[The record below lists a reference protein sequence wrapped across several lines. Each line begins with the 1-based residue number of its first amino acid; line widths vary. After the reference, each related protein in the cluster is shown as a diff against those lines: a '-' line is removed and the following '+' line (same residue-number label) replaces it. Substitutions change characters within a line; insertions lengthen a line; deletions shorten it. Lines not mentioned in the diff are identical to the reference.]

1 MENQK
6 IGAFICGARKARGL
20 TQKQLAEALG
30 VTDKAVSKWERGVSC
45 PDISLLTPLAGALGV
60 AVTELLAGE
69 PQAAPVPEAEAQVQT
84 ALTYS
89 ASVAGQRWARA
100 RWYGFVGLT
109 FSCLAA
115 AFICFICDFATS
127 ERLSWSFIVLSS
139 LVLGWAVSAPL
150 LAARRGRILKAMLA
164 LTLLLLPYLGS
175 LSLVLG
181 QPAVFKLGA
190 AIGPLSLAYLW
201 LAFLLF
207 KKLPGHRW
215 TAGGILVV
223 LAPPLNMAV
232 NGLIERVLPGQG
244 SSSDFLIN
252 LVSCLLLGA
261 FCFGADLMLALGRR
275 KGF

>member
-6 IGAFICGARKARGL
+6 IGVFICEARKAKGL
-20 TQKQLAEALG
+20 TQKQLSEALG

-45 PDISLLTPLAGALGV
+45 PDISLLTPLAGVLGV
-60 AVTELLAGE
+60 TVTELLAGE
-69 PQAAPVPEAEAQVQT
+69 AQLPAPEAEAQVKT

-89 ASVAGQRWARA
+89 ASVTGQRWARA

-109 FSCLAA
+109 FSCLVA

-150 LAARRGRILKAMLA
+150 LAARRGRIHKAMLV
-164 LTLLLLPYLGS
+164 LTFLLLPYLGS

-232 NGLIERVLPGQG
+232 NGLIERVLPGQS

-261 FCFGADLMLALGRR
+261 LCFGADAMIALGRR

>member
-6 IGAFICGARKARGL
+6 IGVFICEARKAKGL
-20 TQKQLAEALG
+20 TQKQLSEALG

-45 PDISLLTPLAGALGV
+45 PDISLLTPLAGVLGV
-60 AVTELLAGE
+60 TVTELLAGE
-69 PQAAPVPEAEAQVQT
+69 AQLPAPEAEAQVKT

-89 ASVAGQRWARA
+89 ASVTGQRWARA

-109 FSCLAA
+109 FSCLVA

-150 LAARRGRILKAMLA
+150 LAARRGRIHKAMLV
-164 LTLLLLPYLGS
+164 LTFLLLPYLGS

-232 NGLIERVLPGQG
+232 NSLIERVLPGQS

-261 FCFGADLMLALGRR
+261 LCFGADAMIALGRR

>member
-6 IGAFICGARKARGL
+6 IGVFICEARKAKGL
-20 TQKQLAEALG
+20 TQKQLSEALG

-45 PDISLLTPLAGALGV
+45 PDISLLTPLAGVLGV
-60 AVTELLAGE
+60 TVTELLAGE
-69 PQAAPVPEAEAQVQT
+69 AQPPAPEAEAQVKT

-89 ASVAGQRWARA
+89 ASVTGQRWARA

-109 FSCLAA
+109 FSCLVA

-150 LAARRGRILKAMLA
+150 LAARKGRIHKAMLV
-164 LTLLLLPYLGS
+164 LTFLLLPYLGS

-232 NGLIERVLPGQG
+232 NGLIERVLPGQS

-261 FCFGADLMLALGRR
+261 LCFGADAMIALGRR

>member
-6 IGAFICGARKARGL
+6 IGAFISEARKAKGL

-45 PDISLLTPLAGALGV
+45 PDISLLTPLAAALD
-60 AVTELLAGE
+60 VTVTALLAGE
-69 PQAAPVPEAEAQVQT
+69 TSAAPLPEAEAQVRT

-89 ASVAGQRWARA
+89 ASVAGQRWARV
-100 RWYGFVGLT
+100 RWYSFVGLT

-115 AFICFICDFATS
+115 ALICFICDYATS
-127 ERLSWSFIVLSS
+127 GRLSWSLIVLAS

-150 LAARRGRILKAMLA
+150 LTARKGHILKAMLA

-181 QPAVFKLGA
+181 QPAVLKLGA
-190 AIGPLSLAYLW
+190 ALGPLSLAYLW

-223 LAPPLNMAV
+223 LAPLHSMAV
-232 NGLIERVLPGQG
+232 NGLIARVLPGQG
-244 SSSDFLIN
+244 SSSSFFIN
-252 LVSCLLLGA
+252 LVSCLVLGA
-261 FCFGADLMLALGRR
+261 FCFGVDLMMALGRR
-275 KGF
+275 RGF